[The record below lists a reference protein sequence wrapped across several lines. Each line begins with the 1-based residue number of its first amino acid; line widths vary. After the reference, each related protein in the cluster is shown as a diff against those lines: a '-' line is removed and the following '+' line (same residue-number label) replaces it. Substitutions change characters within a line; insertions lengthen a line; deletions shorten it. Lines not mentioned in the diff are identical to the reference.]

1 MGRRAPSLLHSRPQL
16 STPRPLTGPLLG
28 GVRLSRGDRRSHTQG
43 GVELASGFEPGFRAA
58 PFDATPTSDLGVPRV
73 SADPA
78 LPRPAQCPWWPPTA
92 RACKPAPPPGPP
104 RGPALHGPPHRPAG
118 PACRALTGKAQELC
132 LRRKRSEAA
141 KSQQRRR
148 IEGGLAGRLLEG
160 KQRES
165 CQQACVC
172 RVPGREEAAV
182 PSGQSRAQN
191 PGQGGGARETSP
203 ERKHQA
209 CSVHSPLHFRI
220 GRL

>member
-1 MGRRAPSLLHSRPQL
+1 MGRRAPSLRHSRPQP

-104 RGPALHGPPHRPAG
+104 RGPAPHGPARPPAPPRGARMPSTDRERDRKQRNHSRGEGSREVWPADFWKGSSASHVSRPVCAESLDVRKQPSPVDRAGHRTPARGEG
-118 PACRALTGKAQELC
+118 PARRLQKGNTRRARCT
-132 LRRKRSEAA
+132 
-141 KSQQRRR
+141 
-148 IEGGLAGRLLEG
+148 RLYIF
-160 KQRES
+160 
-165 CQQACVC
+165 A
-172 RVPGREEAAV
+172 
-182 PSGQSRAQN
+182 
-191 PGQGGGARETSP
+191 
-203 ERKHQA
+203 
-209 CSVHSPLHFRI
+209 
-220 GRL
+220 